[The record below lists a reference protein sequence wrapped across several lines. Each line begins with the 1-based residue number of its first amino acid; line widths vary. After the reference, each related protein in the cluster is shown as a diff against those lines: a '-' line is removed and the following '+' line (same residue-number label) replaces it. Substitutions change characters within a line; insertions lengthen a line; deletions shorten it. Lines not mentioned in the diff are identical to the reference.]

1 MSEWGCVSGEGEECM
16 CELRMVEGDIACSF
30 ICNIDIVYVSI
41 IRAKI
46 DQRME
51 ATRKQRGESQV

>member
-1 MSEWGCVSGEGEECM
+1 MSEWGYVSGEEEECM
-16 CELRMVEGDIACSF
+16 CEVRMVEGDIA
-30 ICNIDIVYVSI
+30 ICNIDLVYVSI

>member
-1 MSEWGCVSGEGEECM
+1 
-16 CELRMVEGDIACSF
+16 MVLYVIL
-30 ICNIDIVYVSI
+30 YVSI

-51 ATRKQRGESQV
+51 ATRKQKGESKV